1 MNAPFIS
8 KYRCEERHIRR
19 ACTEQQ
25 TWWVE
30 EGLGTGVVVTAGP
43 PPQRHPTK
51 SRSGCTEV
59 TKTNQVGFLY
69 PTFYIY
75 KPRCSIIT
83 DASGKRA
90 GGASAW
96 VLA

>member
-1 MNAPFIS
+1 MDERTLYFKISLRGTTHAPRLHRAAEQS
-8 KYRCEERHIRR
+8 KQRDCFAYARKDTNET
-19 ACTEQQ
+19 ATTQ
-25 TWWVE
+25 TDF
-30 EGLGTGVVVTAGP
+30 A
-43 PPQRHPTK
+43 
-51 SRSGCTEV
+51 V